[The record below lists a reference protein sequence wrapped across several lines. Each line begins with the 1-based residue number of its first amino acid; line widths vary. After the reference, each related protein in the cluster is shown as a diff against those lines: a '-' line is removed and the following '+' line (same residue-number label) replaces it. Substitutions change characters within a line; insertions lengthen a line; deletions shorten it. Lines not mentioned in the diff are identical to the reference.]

1 MINCTVTRRI
11 IGCLALLS
19 VAFQSPAFD
28 EPEAEEPPQ
37 TSPLVETTPV
47 KAAPNIDLKE
57 LVTEPLGTEA
67 QRSGMEH
74 DAATADETV
83 EIIEGVADEDVT
95 LSTSSADAP
104 ALAAPETTKDI
115 VASDGE
121 GGPEAIDDRA
131 AQQAPLVLLNNEV
144 LPGTAARLAWSP
156 SVSFV
161 GISSPTAVLVVNG
174 LNPGPTVCLTAAIH
188 GDELNGIEVVRR
200 VLYNLNPAE
209 LSGAVIGVPIVNLE
223 GFRNESRYLADRRD
237 LNRYF
242 PGNPL
247 GSAASRIAHSFFNEV
262 LSQCNQLIDLHTG
275 SFRRT
280 NLPQLRADL
289 NYPEVEAL
297 SRKMGSIVVLQSK
310 GASGSLRRAATE
322 NGIPA
327 VTLEAGAPHGL
338 QKSAIE
344 YGVKSVESALSGLGL
359 TKSRSFS
366 WLEDEPVYVRSIWV
380 RTNEGGIL
388 LGDVDLGDRV
398 KKGDLLGVVTDPI
411 TNRRSEVR
419 SPAAGRIIGMALN
432 QVMHP
437 GFAAYHIGIK
447 ASVVDAASDAAS
459 DAIGDDGEEAPDAQ
473 PSEDTSDE
481 EDYPRSDENDESE
494 GVMELGEDSEA

>member
-1 MINCTVTRRI
+1 MINCTVTRQI

-19 VAFQSPAFD
+19 VAFPSPAFD

-37 TSPLVETTPV
+37 TTSVAETTPV

-57 LVTEPLGTEA
+57 LVTEPLGKDA
-67 QRSGMEH
+67 SRSGMH
-74 DAATADETV
+74 SDGATADETV

-95 LSTSSADAP
+95 LSTSNADAP
-104 ALAAPETTKDI
+104 ALAAETTEDI
-115 VASDGE
+115 VASDAE
-121 GGPEAIDDRA
+121 EGPEGIDDRA

-144 LPGTAARLAWSP
+144 MPGTAARLAWSP

-174 LNPGPTVCLTAAIH
+174 LSPGPTVCLTAAIH

-223 GFRNESRYLADRRD
+223 GFRDESRYLADRRD

-262 LSQCNQLIDLHTG
+262 ISQCNQLIDLHTG

-310 GASGSLRRAATE
+310 GASGSLRRAATQ

-411 TNRRSEVR
+411 TNRRSELR

-459 DAIGDDGEEAPDAQ
+459 DAIGDDGEEYPDTQ

-481 EDYPRSDENDESE
+481 EDYPRNDENDESE
-494 GVMELGEDSEA
+494 GVMELGEDSDA